1 MGGDTLMRTVYK
13 LLSLWGDA
21 RALSRGPGSF
31 VKRKVRSAAHRE
43 LAQGM
48 RKTWLRP

>member
-1 MGGDTLMRTVYK
+1 MRTLYK
-13 LLSLWGDA
+13 FLSLYGDA

-43 LAQGM
+43 LAQVM
-48 RKTWLRP
+48 RRTWLRP